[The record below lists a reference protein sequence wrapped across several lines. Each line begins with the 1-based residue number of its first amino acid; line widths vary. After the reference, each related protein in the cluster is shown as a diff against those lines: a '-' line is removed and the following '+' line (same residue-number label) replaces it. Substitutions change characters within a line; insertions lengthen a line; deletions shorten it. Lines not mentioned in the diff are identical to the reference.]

1 MKDNRGFYID
11 GEEVTETKFYDQL
24 HHSVEELANQMVYLP
39 QFDEEVYN
47 EFIQLVDQVDKYGIL
62 EWRNHTYERRGEI
75 IYTLI
80 ERFNNL
86 VEEMQSVSGRIDKE
100 NILSKYVND
109 AEVKE
114 ILNFI
119 FNPYIVTGI
128 SSKKISKFRDFF
140 DPIYDEFEVWYL
152 DILGMLKYLKEHNH
166 GRDEDLL
173 EVEKYATVNS
183 PYHNLIYSIATKDL
197 KLGVQPTTLNKVFG
211 KGFIPT
217 FDVMLAQKYFDDPD
231 KLVPDG
237 TEFILTTKLD
247 GVRCVLINEEN
258 NPKFFSRQGQMFEGL
273 IELEK
278 EARLLPTGFV
288 YDGELLLNK
297 QGLESKDL
305 YRETMKVVSA
315 DKEKLNVNFN
325 IFDMLP
331 IEDFK
336 NGYCDKPAK
345 LRKLDIMNLFDREDL
360 TLNHMKEVKMLYF
373 GDNKDVINS
382 LLDDITKAGGEGLM
396 INLAESPYECKRSK
410 GLLKVKKM
418 QTADVR
424 VIGIE
429 EGTGKN
435 KGKVGAL
442 KIEFIGPD
450 GNVYQNDVGSGL
462 TDELREDF
470 WNNQDKVLNK
480 IIEIK
485 YFEISNN
492 QNGTYGLRF
501 PVFKWIREDKD
512 EISMY

>member
-1 MKDNRGFYID
+1 M
-11 GEEVTETKFYDQL
+11 ETDKQL
-24 HHSVEELANQMVYLP
+24 EKL
-39 QFDEEVYN
+39 D
-47 EFIQLVDQVDKYGIL
+47 
-62 EWRNHTYERRGEI
+62 
-75 IYTLI
+75 
-80 ERFNNL
+80 NL
-86 VEEMQSVSGRIDKE
+86 VNELISSSGIKQKIDLLKNYKNDLDINYFLYFLYDPFVTTGLKIKKIEKELPESAQSYNTLDCNFIDLLKKLEVNNTGSYKENYLVRQFIDKH
-100 NILSKYVND
+100 
-109 AEVKE
+109 A
-114 ILNFI
+114 NFKDLI
-119 FNPYIVTGI
+119 IKTVT
-128 SSKKISKFRDFF
+128 K
-140 DPIYDEFEVWYL
+140 
-152 DILGMLKYLKEHNH
+152 
-166 GRDEDLL
+166 
-173 EVEKYATVNS
+173 T
-183 PYHNLIYSIATKDL
+183 L
-197 KLGVQPTTLNKVFG
+197 KLGVQASSINKAL
-211 KGFIPT
+211 PNCCRT

-273 IELEK
+273 IELEQ
-278 EARLLPTGFV
+278 EAKLLPTGFV

-336 NGYCDKPAK
+336 NGYSEKPAK

-360 TLNHMKEVKMLYF
+360 TLNHMKEVKVLYY

-382 LLDDITKAGGEGLM
+382 LLDDVTKAGGEGLM

-435 KGKVGAL
+435 VGKVGAL

-485 YFEISNN
+485 YFEISSN

-501 PVFKWIREDKD
+501 PVFKWVREDKD